1 VIARRA
7 CRAALGLPLLLAST
21 GCGDA
26 PRRFTTASRDSAG
39 VQIVENRGI
48 AALGAAPWRVD
59 SVPSL
64 DITGEGTDGPA
75 PYQVTSAVRL
85 SDGRVAVA
93 SNGGGEIL
101 IYRADG
107 GFDRRAGR
115 RGDGPGE
122 FRTLFALGLLPGD
135 SLAVWDAL
143 AGRLSVFAADGSFS
157 RAISPR
163 AGGLLPRAMGWTE
176 SGELVLGVPGGGAPP
191 ASDAPA
197 VSRGSIELRIVG
209 RDGSSARSL
218 GRFPGAEMAGIR
230 NASGGTLVRPLPFG
244 RQTLAV
250 VMGDRIY
257 VASGDGYEVAEYGRD
272 GVERLIRTDRAPLPV
287 HKRDIEDYRRSL
299 IVLGGE
305 GSAQLRRD
313 EQRLLA
319 GIRYPRTMPPIAD
332 LAADANG
339 RLWVKEGSRPG
350 DVEPE
355 MWTVFAPSGEA
366 MGTVRVPRNLRVT
379 QIGRDWLL
387 GIAIDADRLE
397 HVRLYR
403 LRPR

>member
-1 VIARRA
+1 
-7 CRAALGLPLLLAST
+7 
-21 GCGDA
+21 
-26 PRRFTTASRDSAG
+26 
-39 VQIVENRGI
+39 
-48 AALGAAPWRVD
+48 
-59 SVPSL
+59 
-64 DITGEGTDGPA
+64 
-75 PYQVTSAVRL
+75 
-85 SDGRVAVA
+85 
-93 SNGGGEIL
+93 
-101 IYRADG
+101 
-107 GFDRRAGR
+107 
-115 RGDGPGE
+115 
-122 FRTLFALGLLPGD
+122 
-135 SLAVWDAL
+135 
-143 AGRLSVFAADGSFS
+143 
-157 RAISPR
+157 
-163 AGGLLPRAMGWTE
+163 
-176 SGELVLGVPGGGAPP
+176 
-191 ASDAPA
+191 
-197 VSRGSIELRIVG
+197 
-209 RDGSSARSL
+209 
-218 GRFPGAEMAGIR
+218 
-230 NASGGTLVRPLPFG
+230 
-244 RQTLAV
+244 V